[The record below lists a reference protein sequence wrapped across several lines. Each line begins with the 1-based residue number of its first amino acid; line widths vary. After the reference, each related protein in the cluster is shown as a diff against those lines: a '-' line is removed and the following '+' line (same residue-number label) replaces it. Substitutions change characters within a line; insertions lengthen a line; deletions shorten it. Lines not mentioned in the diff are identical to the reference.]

1 MAEKPRGKVT
11 HYYDR
16 IGVAVVLVDKILR
29 RGDKVKIGKG
39 SFFEQKVT
47 SMQIDKERIDIARKG
62 SEIGLKV
69 KDRVRVGDNVFKIER
84 K

>member
-39 SFFEQKVT
+39 SFFE
-47 SMQIDKERIDIARKG
+47 
-62 SEIGLKV
+62 
-69 KDRVRVGDNVFKIER
+69 
-84 K
+84 